1 MVDRASSTKE
11 DRVTG
16 WAWWYP
22 VLAVVAVAV
31 GVYFAVQGAARRGA
45 DRVTCWS
52 HALMAAGMAAMF
64 SPWPN
69 LVPALAGALVFTVL
83 GAWFAAVRLRQG
95 PDGTGEATHIAVGA
109 AAMVVMYLG
118 MSSPPSTAE
127 AATGHAGHLAA
138 QPGSSSLL
146 TVAVGLALTGYFAWH
161 AWETTSG
168 TRRADPVGGPGGTAT
183 ASRVR
188 TETAAHVVLDVL
200 MAVMF
205 LSML

>member
-45 DRVTCWS
+45 DRATCWS
-52 HALMAAGMAAMF
+52 HTLMAAGMAAMF
-64 SPWPN
+64 SPWPD
-69 LVPALAGALVFTVL
+69 LIPTLAGTLVFTVL

-95 PDGTGEATHIAVGA
+95 PDGTGEATHVAVGA

-118 MSSPPSTAE
+118 MLSPSSTAE
-127 AATGHAGHLAA
+127 AATGHAGHVTAV
-138 QPGSSSLL
+138 QGSSSLL

-168 TRRADPVGGPGGTAT
+168 TRRADPAGGRGGTAT
-183 ASRVR
+183 VSRVR